1 MSPSWKTPG
10 CRRWNCWSPCRP
22 SWKHCRERG
31 GEVMDMLGLPVSA
44 YWLEPLLVGAQILL
58 ILLAGYVLQR
68 IVGGFLTGLGERYP
82 LPPELLVPV
91 RGGLRWLIMGSAFVL
106 VLGRLGVSATVLWTA
121 LSGFVAV
128 AAVAFFAMWSVLSN
142 LLCAILIFTI
152 GPFRIG
158 DMVELVD
165 TLDKPGVKGR
175 VVAINLM
182 FTTLIETPE
191 AGGALVQVPN
201 SQFFQK
207 SVRRWRGSDLF
218 PQMVVAKQPD
228 EQD

>member
-1 MSPSWKTPG
+1 M
-10 CRRWNCWSPCRP
+10 
-22 SWKHCRERG
+22 
-31 GEVMDMLGLPVSA
+31 
-44 YWLEPLLVGAQILL
+44 
-58 ILLAGYVLQR
+58 QR
-68 IVGGFLTGLGERYP
+68 VIGRFLTGLGERYP

-91 RGGLRWLIMGSAFVL
+91 RGGLRWLIMGSAFVV

-158 DMVELVD
+158 DVVELVE

-182 FTTLIETPE
+182 FTTLIEMPE

-207 SVRRWRGSDLF
+207 AVRRWRGSDIV
-218 PQMVVAKQPD
+218 PQVMIEKPMG
-228 EQD
+228 EQK

>member
-1 MSPSWKTPG
+1 
-10 CRRWNCWSPCRP
+10 
-22 SWKHCRERG
+22 
-31 GEVMDMLGLPVSA
+31 MDTFWLGL
-44 YWLEPLLVGAQILL
+44 QILL
-58 ILLAGYVLQR
+58 ILVAAFLLQR
-68 IVGGFLTGLGERYP
+68 IVARGLSRLGQRYP

-91 RGGLRWLIMGSAFVL
+91 RGGLRWLIMGSALLFVL
-106 VLGRLGVSATVLWTA
+106 ERLGVSATVLWTA

-142 LLCAILIFTI
+142 LLCAVLIFTV

-158 DMVELVD
+158 DVVELVD

-175 VVAINLM
+175 VIAINLL
-182 FTTLIETPE
+182 FTTLLEMPE

-207 SVRRWRGSDLF
+207 SVRRWRGAEVQTMHKEPAGEAD
-218 PQMVVAKQPD
+218 
-228 EQD
+228 

>member
-1 MSPSWKTPG
+1 M
-10 CRRWNCWSPCRP
+10 
-22 SWKHCRERG
+22 
-31 GEVMDMLGLPVSA
+31 EVFGLPVA
-44 YWLEPLLVGAQILL
+44 PHWIEPILLGVQILL
-58 ILLAGYVLQR
+58 ILLAGYLLQR
-68 IVGGFLTGLGERYP
+68 VVGRFLTRLGERYP

-91 RGGLRWLIMGSAFVL
+91 RGTLRWLIMGSACVF

-142 LLCAILIFTI
+142 LLCAIMIYTI

-158 DMVELVD
+158 DVVELVE

-182 FTTLIETPE
+182 FTTLVEVPE
-191 AGGALVQVPN
+191 SGGSVVQVPN

-207 SVRRWRGSDLF
+207 SVRRWRGSDVL
-218 PQMVVAKQPD
+218 PQVSVEKSLG
-228 EQD
+228 E

>member
-1 MSPSWKTPG
+1 MEELRGLLPG
-10 CRRWNCWSPCRP
+10 QW
-22 SWKHCRERG
+22 
-31 GEVMDMLGLPVSA
+31 MDTLWLGL
-44 YWLEPLLVGAQILL
+44 QILL
-58 ILLAGYVLQR
+58 ILAVAFVLQR
-68 IVGGFLTGLGERYP
+68 IVARGLSRLGQRYP

-91 RGGLRWLIMGSAFVL
+91 RGGLRWLIMGSALLL
-106 VLGRLGVSATVLWTA
+106 VLKRLGVSATVLWTA

-142 LLCAILIFTI
+142 LLCAVLIFTV

-158 DMVELVD
+158 DVVELVD

-175 VVAINLM
+175 VIAINLL
-182 FTTLIETPE
+182 FTTLLEVPE

-207 SVRRWRGSDLF
+207 SVRRWRGAEVQAMHKDVLLE
-218 PQMVVAKQPD
+218 AD
-228 EQD
+228 